1 METGETKD
9 RSTDAD
15 WQYAVSNHKTIDP
28 AKQNQGNHYALSNS
42 DEHGGNV
49 RLPSIG
55 LLR

>member
-1 METGETKD
+1 METDETED